1 MKFWIRYIKEKRLVL
16 CLYGVTVFLLVAVG
30 CLYHIENLYRLL
42 YGVVMTLA
50 VWTVA
55 GILQGDRKSVV

>member
-42 YGVVMTLA
+42 YGVVKIGRASCRERVYEA
-50 VWTVA
+50 V
-55 GILQGDRKSVV
+55 

>member
-50 VWTVA
+50 V
-55 GILQGDRKSVV
+55 